1 MKLLFLMVTLMTF
14 TERSPH
20 AWPDPTRGG
29 SGVNLSGK
37 MFTLSSYY
45 GSLVFYSPYEL
56 PPWATTTSYQTDS
69 ASTPSYTQT
78 NTGTTEMST
87 PYTKTKTPEPI
98 TRSYQPTTPRAT
110 TPRATTPRA
119 TTSRATTSRA
129 TTPRPTTTTHRTT
142 TTTHR
147 TTTTTHR
154 TTTRHPW
161 TTAPSTRGVSV
172 CLRYVTDSDSGSI
185 FTLSPS
191 SQYLRLEISRPQL
204 YMLTFNNYNTV
215 YLQPYLK
222 LWSGLTPNV
231 WTSIC
236 FTLDNTKGVV
246 QMFRDSYMSSR
257 KLLNNQYVWSG
268 ERVMQFSNFQ
278 GQLTDVQVWDYPL
291 RYQEVLYYMS
301 SGGYG
306 SYQGSVLSWSYIS
319 YSQTGRTLLED
330 GYELQMKKPNR
341 KWERRNHQKG
351 GFKPR
356 KVFLFEESKRE
367 QWKKEM

>member
-1 MKLLFLMVTLMTF
+1 MKLLFFLMVTLMTF
-14 TERSPH
+14 TERSLH

-37 MFTLSSYY
+37 MFTLSGYY
-45 GSLVFYSPYEL
+45 GRLVFYSPYQL
-56 PPWATTTSYQTDS
+56 PPWATTTSYQTRGYTDS

-87 PYTKTKTPEPI
+87 PNTKINTHRPTTGP
-98 TRSYQPTTPRAT
+98 YQPTTSSAT
-110 TPRATTPRA
+110 RYPW
-119 TTSRATTSRA
+119 S
-129 TTPRPTTTTHRTT
+129 
-142 TTTHR
+142 
-147 TTTTTHR
+147 
-154 TTTRHPW
+154 TTRYPW
-161 TTAPSTRGVSV
+161 STTRYPWSTTRYPWSTAPSTRGVSV
-172 CLRYVTDSDSGSI
+172 CLRYITDSQSGSI

-191 SQYLRLEISRPQL
+191 SQYLRLEIGRPQS
-204 YMLTFNNYNTV
+204 YALTFNNYNRV

-222 LWSGLTPNV
+222 LWPGLTPNM

-236 FTLDNTKGVV
+236 FTVDNTKGVV
-246 QMFRDSYMSSR
+246 QMFRDSDMSSR

-268 ERVMQFSNFQ
+268 ERVMDFSNFE
-278 GQLTDVQVWDYPL
+278 GQITDVQVWDYPL
-291 RYQEVLYYMS
+291 RYQEVFYYMS

-330 GYELQMKKPNR
+330 GYELQMRKPNR
-341 KWERRNHQKG
+341 KWERRNHLKG
-351 GFKPR
+351 EFKPR
-356 KVFLFEESKRE
+356 KVLLFEERKRE